1 MHPGTG
7 STRVAVAQRLVYP
20 ARQRSLAA
28 RSRPLDRPPV
38 AVDDIEA
45 LVIAGHEEVLAQ
57 RKHVRVDFNHPYECL
72 RKRESLAL
80 GASITSE
87 LDRLAVCY
95 SPTLMAV
102 MLTMRRTV
110 GDG

>member
-1 MHPGTG
+1 
-7 STRVAVAQRLVYP
+7 
-20 ARQRSLAA
+20 
-28 RSRPLDRPPV
+28 
-38 AVDDIEA
+38 VDDIEA